1 MWAMSDD
8 IRAVSALI
16 TILGSLAV
24 VMAAPVAGQFELR
37 SDRAEQDA

>member
-1 MWAMSDD
+1 MWAMNDD

-24 VMAAPVAGQFELR
+24 VMAARVAGQFELR